1 MVLDT
6 DIAFRFTHLTVSLV
20 LPRKVTG
27 PKLGATYQISCE
39 STRGVGGRN
48 YSHIKILGSVI

>member
-6 DIAFRFTHLTVSLV
+6 DIAFRFTHHTVSLV

-27 PKLGATYQISCE
+27 PKLSATYCE
-39 STRGVGGRN
+39 SAANPLGEWKAG
-48 YSHIKILGSVI
+48 IILI